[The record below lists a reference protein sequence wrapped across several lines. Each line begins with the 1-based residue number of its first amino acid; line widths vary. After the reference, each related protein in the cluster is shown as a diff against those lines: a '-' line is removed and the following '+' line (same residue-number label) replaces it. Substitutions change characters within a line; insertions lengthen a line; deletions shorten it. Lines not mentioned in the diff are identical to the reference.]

1 MPGDPRECRQHAV
14 RCAEL
19 AINVKDVE
27 FKAAYLALSK
37 QWEMFAVELEGAEA
51 MLSELNKNVENDH
64 TSQ

>member
-14 RCAEL
+14 RCAGL
-19 AINVKDVE
+19 AVNVNDVE